1 MIPFSHSW
9 DKQTPDLKV
18 LNVPDEKDVCRQL
31 LVFRAINRAL
41 VTLANEESEHE
52 NKLVITEEIYFFHKK
67 KNFQKIR
74 IITLNSFNSLRNE
87 ENAFDLFPSSID
99 NFN

>member
-1 MIPFSHSW
+1 M
-9 DKQTPDLKV
+9 